1 MNRKYPPIPV
11 TNNQSLSNTQ
21 NLMANTT
28 IYSQSQRSLSPGPGR
43 NRSLNKT
50 QQIAY
55 QRSMRNI
62 SMTSMSSS
70 IVNNQTAKGSLKV
83 QIH

>member
-1 MNRKYPPIPV
+1 MPV
-11 TNNQSLSNTQ
+11 TNNPSLSHTQ
-21 NLMANTT
+21 NFMGNTT
-28 IYSQSQRSLSPGPGR
+28 IYSQSQRSVSPGPGR

-50 QQIAY
+50 QQMPF

-62 SMTSMSSS
+62 SMSSMSGS
-70 IVNNQTAKGSLKV
+70 IVNNQSLKGTLKI